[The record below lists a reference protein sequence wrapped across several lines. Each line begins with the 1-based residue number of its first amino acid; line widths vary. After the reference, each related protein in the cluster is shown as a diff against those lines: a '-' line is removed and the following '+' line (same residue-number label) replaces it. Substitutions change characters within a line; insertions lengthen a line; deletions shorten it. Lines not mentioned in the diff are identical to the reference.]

1 MVTRPLRTWLGAD
14 EGPPLRELIGRQGW
28 YPLLVITALNMVD
41 ELDRAVVIVFAPN
54 IRRYFDIS
62 NAALGGIVGLQ
73 VALLV
78 LLGVPIG
85 YLGTRMN
92 RAHLLRVAAAVWAVF
107 SAATAFAV
115 RLPLFIVARAGT
127 SIGKAAVEPVGRS
140 LLSDVY
146 GPESWNRVFAFHS
159 AANPVGNIVGPLLAG
174 AVGLAVAGDGAW
186 RWAFP
191 VLAVPSVI
199 ALLASRRL
207 TETTHQN
214 IKTLHDR
221 GDGGALV
228 TDTERNELPISQ
240 AVTRLLRIPTFYRQV
255 VAIGVL
261 GFALV
266 GAATFSS
273 ILYEEEFNIGEGGRG
288 FILAVLATGSLVGV
302 VIGGPVGERVFDRDP
317 KAAIRLIAAG
327 IVGFSVLTAIAVFM
341 PTIELVVALQWIAV
355 AAVTIVVPPLNTVLS
370 SICTPRLRPLMFSL
384 LGLFV
389 ALFGA
394 VLGGVLIG
402 AMADAYGIRVGL
414 ASIAPFGV
422 VGGLLMLRSAPTIEQ
437 DIDNVG
443 LEIREEQ
450 AARERRIVQGYD
462 RALEVRNLDF
472 SYGQVQVL
480 FDVSVDV
487 EDGEVVAL
495 LGTNGAG
502 KSTLLRAVSGLDYP
516 TRGTIRCFGNDITW
530 LDAET
535 RVDRGVI
542 QVPGGKSTFPSL
554 TVLENLRTGGYRFR
568 KDRARLNAAVDEV
581 FGYFPVLEE
590 RSGQAAGTLSGGE
603 QQMVALGRAFIAD
616 PRLLLIDELSL
627 GLAPVIVE
635 QLLGIVRAFSAR
647 GTTLVLVEQSVNV
660 ALAAADTAYFMERG
674 QIRFG
679 GPARDLLERE
689 DLLRSV
695 FLEGAEGSLASI
707 APGNGDGP
715 P

>member
-14 EGPPLRELIGRQGW
+14 EGPRLRELIGRQGW

-115 RLPLFIVARAGT
+115 RLPLFIAARAGT

-199 ALLASRRL
+199 ALLASRHL

-327 IVGFSVLTAIAVFM
+327 IVGFSMLTAIAVFM

-568 KDRARLNAAVDEV
+568 QDRARLNAAVEEV

-679 GPARDLLERE
+679 GPAPDLLERD

-707 APGNGDGP
+707 ARGNGDGP